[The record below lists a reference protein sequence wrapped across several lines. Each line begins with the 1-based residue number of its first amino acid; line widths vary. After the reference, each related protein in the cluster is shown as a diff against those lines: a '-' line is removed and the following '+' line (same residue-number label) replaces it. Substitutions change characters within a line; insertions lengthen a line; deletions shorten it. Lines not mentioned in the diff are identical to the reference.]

1 MCKNDHKEKIK
12 GIKNVVE
19 KIMIVIHIFFKIF
32 CITGNAERLW
42 LLEWLIAAVN
52 MVFYLFK
59 QSFTSMF
66 CRLLQAYI
74 NNIVSFN
81 LFKHTY
87 KSKNVIVLS
96 NNQL

>member
-1 MCKNDHKEKIK
+1 MITKKKLKE
-12 GIKNVVE
+12 IKNVVG

-32 CITGNAERLW
+32 CITGNAEMLW
-42 LLEWLIAAVN
+42 LLEWLIASVN

-59 QSFTSMF
+59 QRFTSMF

-81 LFKHTY
+81 LFIHTY
-87 KSKNVIVLS
+87 K
-96 NNQL
+96 

>member
-1 MCKNDHKEKIK
+1 MITKKKLKE
-12 GIKNVVE
+12 IKNVVE

-32 CITGNAERLW
+32 CITGNAEMLW

-52 MVFYLFK
+52 VVFYLFK
-59 QSFTSMF
+59 QRFTSMF

>member
-1 MCKNDHKEKIK
+1 MITKKKLKE
-12 GIKNVVE
+12 IKNVVE

-52 MVFYLFK
+52 VVFYLFK
-59 QSFTSMF
+59 QRFTSII
-66 CRLLQAYI
+66 CRLLTQDYI

-81 LFKHTY
+81 LCIHTY

>member
-1 MCKNDHKEKIK
+1 MITKKKLKE
-12 GIKNVVE
+12 IKNVVE

-52 MVFYLFK
+52 VVFYC
-59 QSFTSMF
+59 FTSII
-66 CRLLQAYI
+66 CRLLTQDYI

-81 LFKHTY
+81 LCIHTY
-87 KSKNVIVLS
+87 KSKNVIVSS
-96 NNQL
+96 NNQP

>member
-1 MCKNDHKEKIK
+1 M
-12 GIKNVVE
+12 
-19 KIMIVIHIFFKIF
+19 
-32 CITGNAERLW
+32 LW
-42 LLEWLIAAVN
+42 LLEWLITSVN

-59 QSFTSMF
+59 QRFTSMF

-96 NNQL
+96 NNQYYCLKFLKWIITQLENVPDI

>member
-1 MCKNDHKEKIK
+1 MNI
-12 GIKNVVE
+12 
-19 KIMIVIHIFFKIF
+19 IHIFFKIF
-32 CITGNAERLW
+32 CKTGNAEMLW
-42 LLEWLIAAVN
+42 LLEWLIASVN

-66 CRLLQAYI
+66 CRLLTQPYI